1 MSIYGSKINNIK
13 KKKKKKKK
21 KEKKSAAKTLL
32 NIFLTVKMEWPNE

>member
-1 MSIYGSKINNIK
+1 MSIYGSKIQNVK

-32 NIFLTVKMEWPNE
+32 NIFLTVKTEWPNE